1 MKQSFKYISYL
12 SLVLN
17 LLFIGSWIIVFYK
30 YDNHNDRVREYD
42 MFLPGE
48 FSANYYSLAL
58 IILTILS
65 IIGFAQS
72 NSWMNKIL
80 LVTQVLLLALLVFGL
95 L

>member
-1 MKQSFKYISYL
+1 MRRSLGYLSYV

-30 YDNHNDRVREYD
+30 HTDHNDRVREYD
-42 MFLPGE
+42 TFLPGE
-48 FSANYYSLAL
+48 ISSYYYSLAL
-58 IILTILS
+58 IVLTILS

-72 NSWMNKIL
+72 NSRVNKIL

>member
-1 MKQSFKYISYL
+1 
-12 SLVLN
+12 
-17 LLFIGSWIIVFYK
+17 
-30 YDNHNDRVREYD
+30 

-58 IILTILS
+58 ILLTILS

-72 NSWMNKIL
+72 DSWMNKIL

>member
-1 MKQSFKYISYL
+1 MRRSLGYLSYL

-17 LLFIGSWIIVFYK
+17 LMFIGSWIIVFYK
-30 YDNHNDRVREYD
+30 HNNHNDRVREYD
-42 MFLPGE
+42 MFLPSG

-58 IILTILS
+58 ILLTILS

-72 NSWMNKIL
+72 NSWINKIL
-80 LVTQVLLLALLVFGL
+80 LITQVLLLALLVFGL